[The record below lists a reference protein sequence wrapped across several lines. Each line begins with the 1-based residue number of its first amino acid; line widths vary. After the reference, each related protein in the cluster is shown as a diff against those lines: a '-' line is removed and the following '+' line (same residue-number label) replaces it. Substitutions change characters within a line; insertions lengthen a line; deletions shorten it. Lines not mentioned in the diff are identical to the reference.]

1 MQGSGHCW
9 QSSSIGCMSEEESY
23 DSSSNEVQLL
33 APVQLPE
40 TRLPDF
46 LVWEICSQPLQLV
59 PQSGAPDWSRD
70 QAQVCLI
77 SKQLHTDNYTKDGM
91 MYNRIQ
97 ESFWANAG

>member
-1 MQGSGHCW
+1 MTPAAMKFNCW
-9 QSSSIGCMSEEESY
+9 
-23 DSSSNEVQLL
+23 
-33 APVQLPE
+33 
-40 TRLPDF
+40 
-46 LVWEICSQPLQLV
+46 PLYNCLRRGFPISWCGKFAHSLCTLV